1 MYHRAVSIAGNEGA
15 VLGVDLIRIDWH
27 KKHDAFNL
35 IVLPFVSG
43 TNILYLTSG
52 KDSMLWL
59 QFYLFALYLLFDTLW
74 VTVRPQ
80 SVASPA
86 TIIFHHLICL
96 IGWIVPHYSD
106 PSLSMW
112 TSLGLAVEINT
123 FFLIAR
129 RYFGRTLPLQVAFYS
144 TWIILRLL
152 LYPVVL
158 YFFVFKYIEYS
169 MKENQGNF
177 LNTGLFVLSTM
188 IFLNMLNLK
197 WSCDLFLKSQS
208 LIKKDHR
215 GL

>member
-1 MYHRAVSIAGNEGA
+1 MFYRAVPIAGNESS
-15 VLGVDLIRIDWH
+15 VIGVDLRGIDWH
-27 KKHDAFNL
+27 RKHDAFNL
-35 IVLPFVSG
+35 IVLPFVCG
-43 TNILYLTSG
+43 TNVLYLTSG
-52 KDSMLWL
+52 KDSLLWL

-80 SVASPA
+80 SVASPS
-86 TIIFHHLICL
+86 TIIFHHLVCL

-112 TSLGLAVEINT
+112 TSLGLAVEVNT

-129 RYFGRTLPLQVAFYS
+129 RYFGRTMPLQFAFYS
-144 TWIILRLL
+144 TWVILRLL

-158 YFFVFKYIEYS
+158 YNFVFKYIEYS
-169 MKENQGNF
+169 MKKNQGNF

-197 WSCDLFLKSQS
+197 WSRDLFLKPQN